1 MSGRRLLDPA
11 ERADYE
17 TSLAA
22 ARTELGEAAV
32 MAAWAAGQ
40 ALSLDEA
47 VAEALGGHEAI
58 PVTGSWPLC
67 VMPDQDGH
75 RVGYHRQA

>member
-17 TSLAA
+17 ASLAA

-32 MAAWAAGQ
+32 MVAWAAGQ

-47 VAEALGGHEAI
+47 VAEAVGGHEAI

-67 VMPDQDGH
+67 VMPAQNDLV
-75 RVGYHRQA
+75 VGYHPQA